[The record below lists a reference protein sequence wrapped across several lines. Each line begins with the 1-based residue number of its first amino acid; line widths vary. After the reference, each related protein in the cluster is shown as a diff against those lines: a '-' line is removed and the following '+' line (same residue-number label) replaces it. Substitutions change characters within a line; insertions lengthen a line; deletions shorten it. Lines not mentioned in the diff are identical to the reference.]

1 MWCKFVL
8 ICVLYLV
15 LINAEDEETG
25 TEKEELKQNKE
36 LVTYAA
42 DNQEKWHAMDYRL
55 PGSQDWVPA
64 DNTKPST
71 DSEEPLTKR
80 RRPGR
85 KRKRRPQ
92 NREGQIYNES
102 FDDGFERPI
111 LRPRAKRPQRLDQ
124 HIDEDHWEDEM
135 MAEEPF
141 RPLRNYNRRRLY
153 PKYDVEEEA
162 ERVKYEN
169 EGTTYK
175 YAESDNTEEPERRG
189 GYKRRPY
196 AKRKYKNNF
205 DDSIT
210 EKMELTTNSPTA
222 PSGSGQVDLKALL
235 KQSGGISLSELL
247 QQRNLS
253 LADLLKGEQHAI
265 SALTSIPEVVS
276 EPSDQFV
283 MQSDE
288 QYNRRPNANR
298 RLPSIK
304 RIHKPQQEEN
314 NFNRNNND
322 NLLSS
327 KSDVTEYTTERRI
340 FVPSHPKYYTSV
352 DYKPNMKDLSS
363 IKSTESFL
371 NTVDD
376 SPTMST
382 TTENS
387 VTQHT
392 YSVVSSSVTFSTSEN
407 PTVLKTKLKSRA
419 RHTLP
424 PTLAKLKNLAAKTT
438 MKTVTENYPKLPIIS
453 SQSEIPVKAIK
464 INLNDLFGM
473 PKLANNLPKPSQTIA
488 TSTSSE
494 GPLKIS
500 VNIEQFIE
508 ENNED
513 LIVKTTEIDVT
524 ESADKLKDLT
534 AKDEIMEILS
544 DTATRKNLTR
554 LLELRNMT
562 LDELVEQ
569 RERGSSQRHLAD
581 IFHNKTKEPE
591 PTEEMVVDQIV
602 KGNEKSYLSPPSL
615 FETFPA
621 FELRPDNNIQ
631 STHYTRESR
640 EDQFTISKEDK
651 PNLNGNSNEILGQ
664 LIPVWRQAYTNNKN
678 NNKFLQDKIIEDDL
692 IIKDEA
698 KRIED
703 IDNQLVDT
711 ISEAF
716 NIDVINHHKTYVDNL
731 SNLEEENEFFRL
743 PYGVRSAIIASA
755 IIIAISLVVFL
766 TIFII
771 FKWTQK
777 QHTHLNYT
785 NSFSSAKIKTPILET
800 PYQRRIFSS
809 IMNATLGRKKK
820 IPTISCT
827 EPQSLQEY
835 LWENER
841 KPFQ

>member
-1 MWCKFVL
+1 M
-8 ICVLYLV
+8 
-15 LINAEDEETG
+15 
-25 TEKEELKQNKE
+25 
-36 LVTYAA
+36 
-42 DNQEKWHAMDYRL
+42 
-55 PGSQDWVPA
+55 
-64 DNTKPST
+64 
-71 DSEEPLTKR
+71 TKR

-92 NREGQIYNES
+92 NRDGQIFNES
-102 FDDGFERPI
+102 ADDGFERPV

-124 HIDEDHWEDEM
+124 HIDEDHWGDEM

-141 RPLRNYNRRRLY
+141 RPVRNYNRRRLY
-153 PKYDVEEEA
+153 PKYDVEEED
-162 ERVKYEN
+162 RVKFE
-169 EGTTYK
+169 EEETTNK
-175 YAESDNTEEPERRG
+175 YGESDSTDEPERRN

-196 AKRKYKNNF
+196 SKRKYKNNF
-205 DDSIT
+205 DDSTT
-210 EKMELTTNSPTA
+210 EKIEATTNSP
-222 PSGSGQVDLKALL
+222 SGFGQVDLKALL

-265 SALTSIPEVVS
+265 SALTNIPEPVS

-283 MQSDE
+283 MQNDE
-288 QYNRRPNANR
+288 QYNRRPNSNR
-298 RLPSIK
+298 RLPSVKKIRK
-304 RIHKPQQEEN
+304 HQQEEQDQITH
-314 NFNRNNND
+314 NFNSNAND

-327 KSDVTEYTTERRI
+327 KGDMIEYTTERRI

-352 DYKPNMKDLSS
+352 DYKPNMKDLSLS
-363 IKSTESFL
+363 KTTESFL
-371 NTVDD
+371 NTVEDF
-376 SPTMST
+376 PTMST
-382 TTENS
+382 ATENS

-392 YSVVSSSVTFSTSEN
+392 YSIVSSSVTFSTSEN
-407 PTVLKTKLKSRA
+407 PTVLKTKSKSRA

-424 PTLAKLKNLAAKTT
+424 PTLAKLKSLAAKTT
-438 MKTVTENYPKLPIIS
+438 MKTVANNDNTENYPKASKVP
-453 SQSEIPVKAIK
+453 EVPVKAIK
-464 INLNDLFGM
+464 IDLTELFGM
-473 PKLANNLPKPSQTIA
+473 PKPVNNLPKPRQTF
-488 TSTSSE
+488 TTE

-513 LIVKTTEIDVT
+513 LAVKTTEIDVT
-524 ESADKLKDLT
+524 ESADKLQELT

-544 DTATRKNLTR
+544 DTATRQNLTR

-602 KGNEKSYLSPPSL
+602 KSNENTYLSPPSL

-640 EDQFTISKEDK
+640 EDQFTVLKENKLNSK
-651 PNLNGNSNEILGQ
+651 SNEISGQ
-664 LIPVWRQAYTNNKN
+664 LVPVWRQAYTNTKKN
-678 NNKFLQDKIIEDDL
+678 NKYFLQDDV

-711 ISEAF
+711 INGAF
-716 NIDVINHHKTYVDNL
+716 NVDVINHHKTYVDNL
-731 SNLEEENEFFRL
+731 NNLEEESEFFRL

-755 IIIAISLVVFL
+755 IIIAISLIVFL

-777 QHTHLNYT
+777 QRVHSNYT

-835 LWENER
+835 LWDNDR